1 MQGPFTEPA
10 AVDAI
15 LHSLREGVDCHV
27 KLTNYRRDGTTFQN
41 LLSLVP
47 VFDTHGVYRFVVGLQ
62 FEVVPGAQ
70 QMRKLLWVQ
79 RLLDQLPRTMP
90 VHYPKPARPPHAKPR
105 RQLAA
110 TKAAEAAAAAT
121 TQQRLEAALAG
132 KLAATKEVKTGA
144 RFASEYQR
152 MRASIVSTRD

>member
-1 MQGPFTEPA
+1 M
-10 AVDAI
+10 
-15 LHSLREGVDCHV
+15 

-47 VFDTHGVYRFVVGLQ
+47 VFDTHGVYRFIVGLQ

-105 RQLAA
+105 RLAA
-110 TKAAEAAAAAT
+110 TKAAEAAARDDAAAPRGGAHR
-121 TQQRLEAALAG
+121 QARRDEGGEDGAPLRLRVP
-132 KLAATKEVKTGA
+132 TDA
-144 RFASEYQR
+144 RLR
-152 MRASIVSTRD
+152 